1 MKFPEYQE
9 KVAEEITRALDSYD
23 GDVCYELLE
32 NLKYTEMFMKESMR
46 WRGCLYDE
54 NFAFKMIK

>member
-54 NFAFKMIK
+54 NFA

>member
-1 MKFPEYQE
+1 MIFHNLMKFPEYQE

-46 WRGCLYDE
+46 
-54 NFAFKMIK
+54 